1 MCEKDTRRIDE
12 KADET
17 SDNDSREKTRTVK
30 FDIGEF
36 VHTHRKL
43 KLLCSSWVDLYR
55 RMVLVF
61 SWQSPKTSFVWFI
74 ICSYLAYISPVCFL
88 AFPLAYISILL
99 VSSGIQRAGTHNSTL
114 LDKSKLIKKKAEDKL
129 CIYMERYQEI
139 HNFDAKESDTT
150 GDEDDDIFE
159 QEDTNES
166 LQIQSYQ
173 FSPETT
179 EYKSVV
185 SRLVDYRQ
193 KQKKFNSGNCSSC
206 NVPFKSILKKRQ
218 YCRHCGE
225 GFCSRCCSHRVKR
238 AVFGATAPAA
248 YAETVLVCKPCYDYL
263 MGPYSEDKPE
273 EVDSGLIVGELKYL
287 EFLYFYMLR
296 KWGVWDS
303 TLKEH
308 AFHRSLCF
316 IIFYPLK
323 TPSRA
328 LERGLLIGTWLGGLI
343 LALLFI
349 FSVKRVHET
358 LDSDHYT
365 ITCRP
370 VPKTSSERALV
381 ICGFFA
387 TYLIPDVLLVIM
399 AVAVTRFLLRG
410 QINPP
415 PSQQQQWRF
424 QDAKMF
430 VGIIVL
436 FVVPYTLISVYLIL
450 DAIGVVQFHF
460 TVSSMIL
467 RVAGALSISNCIT
480 LPAVCFFNNRQFC
493 NTLKTLFWRR
503 GDSLKTIGPIGI
515 ALVTAGDN
523 Q

>member
-1 MCEKDTRRIDE
+1 MCEKDTRRTDE

-55 RMVLVF
+55 RIVLVF

-74 ICSYLAYISPVCFL
+74 ICSYLAFISPVCFL

-129 CIYMERYQEI
+129 NSRLALEKQVKEDLKDCIYLLSQIESLSNDVCLILQEI
-139 HNFDAKESDTT
+139 HNVFIWKDTRKSIICLVILLLLIVFLLLMAWRWVMLITVLSLFCLNSGFDQVFRGHVLLAHGKVKRFCNHILMTTRSRQSLRRLSFQGSSDFTEQWFDAKESDTT
-150 GDEDDDIFE
+150 GDEDDDISE

-166 LQIQSYQ
+166 LQIQK
-173 FSPETT
+173 TT

-273 EVDSGLIVGELKYL
+273 EVDSG
-287 EFLYFYMLR
+287 
-296 KWGVWDS
+296 
-303 TLKEH
+303 
-308 AFHRSLCF
+308 
-316 IIFYPLK
+316 
-323 TPSRA
+323 
-328 LERGLLIGTWLGGLI
+328 
-343 LALLFI
+343 
-349 FSVKRVHET
+349 
-358 LDSDHYT
+358 
-365 ITCRP
+365 
-370 VPKTSSERALV
+370 
-381 ICGFFA
+381 
-387 TYLIPDVLLVIM
+387 
-399 AVAVTRFLLRG
+399 
-410 QINPP
+410 
-415 PSQQQQWRF
+415 
-424 QDAKMF
+424 
-430 VGIIVL
+430 
-436 FVVPYTLISVYLIL
+436 
-450 DAIGVVQFHF
+450 
-460 TVSSMIL
+460 
-467 RVAGALSISNCIT
+467 
-480 LPAVCFFNNRQFC
+480 
-493 NTLKTLFWRR
+493 
-503 GDSLKTIGPIGI
+503 
-515 ALVTAGDN
+515 
-523 Q
+523 